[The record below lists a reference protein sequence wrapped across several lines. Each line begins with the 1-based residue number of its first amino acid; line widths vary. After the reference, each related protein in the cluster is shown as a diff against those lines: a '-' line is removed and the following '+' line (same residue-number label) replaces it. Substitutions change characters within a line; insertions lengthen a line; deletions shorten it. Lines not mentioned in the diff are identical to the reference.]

1 MSISAYVLIEALPG
15 ANIMEIVDR
24 ISELDMVKSVSGVI
38 GPYDIVASVQTG
50 DIQSL
55 TRSVAEEIRNMGGI
69 ARTLTLPCV
78 LP

>member
-15 ANIMEIVDR
+15 SNIEEIVNR
-24 ISELDMVKSVSGVI
+24 ISDMDMVMSVSGVI
-38 GPYDIVASVQTG
+38 GPFDIVANVKAD
-50 DIQSL
+50 DIASL

-78 LP
+78 IT